1 MTFNTVKTIKPCIIS
16 SEYETGAH
24 SWRVQRSRF
33 PRSHQHL
40 LWIRPVWTSED
51 LMMFQLQRFWS
62 ISACSKNTILPDWSC
77 CDDLKNQYSDN
88 WFVTWVSD
96 VFGLEFKLPL
106 VFQRSL
112 VNVIPDWF
120 KHPGFSSTQ
129 MMEWKSDRV
138 DASFTEQKSVL
149 ASWRSGSFLPSLCS
163 CLTADGKG
171 LFFWTRLQQQPVS
184 LLTDC
189 WGSVSPSDAQTGNLP
204 DITVEING
212 SLFKH
217 RRMNQLLTWNKNEI
231 KWAEDDHS
239 KHLFH
244 PHRHFYF

>member
-33 PRSHQHL
+33 P
-40 LWIRPVWTSED
+40 
-51 LMMFQLQRFWS
+51 LQRLWS
-62 ISACSKNTILPDWSC
+62 ISACSKNIILPDWSC

-96 VFGLEFKLPL
+96 VFRLIFKLPG

-120 KHPGFSSTQ
+120 KHPGSSSTQ
-129 MMEWKSDRV
+129 MMDWQGWCFIYK
-138 DASFTEQKSVL
+138 TEISPCVL
-149 ASWRSGSFLPSLCS
+149 KVW
-163 CLTADGKG
+163 
-171 LFFWTRLQQQPVS
+171 FFPPVS
-184 LLTDC
+184 LLVSETRRKRSFFVDTTAAAAC
-189 WGSVSPSDAQTGNLP
+189 QPADGLLRVRAASPSDAQTGNLP

-212 SLFKH
+212 SLFKY
-217 RRMNQLLTWNKNEI
+217 RRMNQLLST
-231 KWAEDDHS
+231 
-239 KHLFH
+239 HLE
-244 PHRHFYF
+244 